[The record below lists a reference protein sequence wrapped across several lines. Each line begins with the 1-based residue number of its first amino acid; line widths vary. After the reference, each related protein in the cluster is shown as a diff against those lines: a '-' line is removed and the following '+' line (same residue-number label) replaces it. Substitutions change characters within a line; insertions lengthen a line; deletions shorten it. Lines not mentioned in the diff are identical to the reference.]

1 MGRKSVATIERG
13 VWLLLNKCV
22 MYGVCHLELEL
33 NSYDKEVAAALHS
46 DHYNINTQ
54 LRFFLLHVQVH
65 VLQHKRRGG
74 IYVCDQELTAAHG
87 Y

>member
-54 LRFFLLHVQVH
+54 LRFFFYCMYKYMYFSTSGEEVYT
-65 VLQHKRRGG
+65 
-74 IYVCDQELTAAHG
+74 YVIRN
-87 Y
+87 